1 MQSELDLWPAIVHYS
16 GLDELEIV
24 ENQSQWDKVIQT
36 GLRPSDRLITSNGA
50 VWALS
55 PKLSPKPSPKPS
67 PEKDDFVLSNTGH
80 HVSTDE
86 AVTLARSHFAALE
99 QCCVSKFNARSIRSV
114 IDALIEFENSA

>member
-36 GLRPSDRLITSNGA
+36 GLRPSDRLITSNGT

-55 PKLSPKPSPKPS
+55 PKLS

-99 QCCVSKFNARSIRSV
+99 QCCVSKFNARSIRGV